1 MLTITDRRQAGDGV
15 WPSPGHRRVSGN
27 RALIVLVGALLLAA
41 CRSAAQAVEIPRG
54 RAVAIARRELTF
66 EPSSTQVRKTESG
79 SRPVWRVEFRGRLPG
94 QPPMLFET
102 RVIEVDRIT
111 GAIVSVT
118 RS

>member
-1 MLTITDRRQAGDGV
+1 
-15 WPSPGHRRVSGN
+15 VSGN
-27 RALIVLVGALLLAA
+27 RALIVLVLVGALLAA
-41 CRSAAQAVEIPRG
+41 CRSASPAAEIPRD

>member
-1 MLTITDRRQAGDGV
+1 MLTITDPRQPGAGV

-27 RALIVLVGALLLAA
+27 RALIVLVGALLAA
-41 CRSAAQAVEIPRG
+41 CRSASPAVEIPRD